1 MIYWNHMRIRLW
13 YDGQILCH
21 HYLKLGIV
29 FVLKYISLLIERQC
43 NYIEMKKKI
52 IPILDDVLKEHCIA
66 MSRSIM
72 LDIQVG
78 AKNQFFG
85 H

>member
-1 MIYWNHMRIRLW
+1 
-13 YDGQILCH
+13 
-21 HYLKLGIV
+21 
-29 FVLKYISLLIERQC
+29 
-43 NYIEMKKKI
+43 MKKKI